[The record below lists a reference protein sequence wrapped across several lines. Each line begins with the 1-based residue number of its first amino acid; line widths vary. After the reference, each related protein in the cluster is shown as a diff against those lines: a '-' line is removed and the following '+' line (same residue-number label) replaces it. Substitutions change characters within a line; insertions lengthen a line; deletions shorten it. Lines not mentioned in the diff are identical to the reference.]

1 MVVRAHHHFAMR
13 HHHPM
18 PLAREV
24 IQAGALGGLIGGVAM
39 ALLATIYDAIAGV
52 GFWMPIRAIAAT
64 VLGHDASTGA
74 GPVLLGLV
82 IHLAVSIAW
91 GIFFAAITPRE
102 LPPAASI
109 AFGTFGGLTILVVMS
124 LVVLPLINPI
134 ARARLMW
141 GSYPRSLPVLVAFVI
156 HLLYGFGL
164 ALVPGLR
171 RRLESRRTPL
181 GPAEGPEPGPS
192 TTTA

>member
-1 MVVRAHHHFAMR
+1 MVVRAHHHYAMR

-39 ALLATIYDAIAGV
+39 ALMATIYDALAGV
-52 GFWMPIRAIAAT
+52 GFWTPVRAIAAT
-64 VLGHDASTGA
+64 VLGHDASVGA
-74 GPVLLGLV
+74 GPILLGLV

-91 GIFFAAITPRE
+91 GIVFAAITPRE
-102 LPPAASI
+102 MPPAASI
-109 AFGTFGGLTILVVMS
+109 AFGLFAGLTILVLMS
-124 LVVLPLINPI
+124 LVVLPLINPT

-171 RRLESRRTPL
+171 RRISMQRAPL
-181 GPAEGPEPGPS
+181 GPAEGPEPRPS
-192 TTTA
+192 TTAA